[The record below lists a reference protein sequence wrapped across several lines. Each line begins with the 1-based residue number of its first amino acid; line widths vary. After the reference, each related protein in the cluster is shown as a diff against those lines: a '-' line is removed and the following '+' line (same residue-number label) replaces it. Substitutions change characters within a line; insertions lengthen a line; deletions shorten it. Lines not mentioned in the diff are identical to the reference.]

1 MGLSTNQLRIYFFAG
16 YLRLAL
22 EKWEDPGPDSWNA
35 RFGLSWEVL
44 QSDWIFMVSGIY
56 QWSPIQTAW
65 NLRVFGGGIFRSCP
79 IISHYQ
85 PHVYH
90 ILSPYESEKKPR
102 FLKEIT
108 QEFPNTMFPK
118 QSPNLDISISRR
130 KPPWPPG
137 WRLWAAALGHGSR
150 PCGCWRRLWRRFY
163 RISMGITWDI
173 IGIYRINFVILVGGL
188 EYVD

>member
-1 MGLSTNQLRIYFFAG
+1 MGGPWSWQLKRPVRVILRSTAIRLNFHGEWDISMISHSNCLKSSCFRGCDLPILSHYIPLSTTCLSHSITIWVRKKTKISQRNHPRIP
-16 YLRLAL
+16 
-22 EKWEDPGPDSWNA
+22 KHP
-35 RFGLSWEVL
+35 
-44 QSDWIFMVSGIY
+44 
-56 QWSPIQTAW
+56 
-65 NLRVFGGGIFRSCP
+65 
-79 IISHYQ
+79 
-85 PHVYH
+85 
-90 ILSPYESEKKPR
+90 
-102 FLKEIT
+102 
-108 QEFPNTMFPK
+108 MFPK

-163 RISMGITWDI
+163 GISMGITWDI